1 MRTRREADLNL
12 AQKLNSR
19 LRSLGYQLAVRE
31 IYGENTPDY
40 FKLKREHDKIL
51 GKVYFI
57 EKRS

>member
-51 GKVYFI
+51 DKVYFI